1 MLHFLNETAFR
12 LIGEDTTWAEL
23 IGDVAGFVCVWLVIK
38 EHILNWPIGNLNVA
52 LLMLVFW
59 SSKLYGDAGLQVIYV
74 VLGFYGWWQ
83 WARRGPKRDALVRR
97 TTKVE
102 WWWLAIGGLV
112 ATAALYWADVR
123 LGSTAPAADAVTTAL
138 SLVATYGQC
147 RKLVESWWFWIVA
160 DLLYVPLYI
169 YKDLY
174 LTTALYAVFLGMAVV
189 GLRQWRRSLAAAVAV
204 EPEPEFAR
212 V

>member
-12 LIGEDTTWAEL
+12 ALGEDTTWAEL
-23 IGDVAGFVCVWLVIK
+23 IGDAAGFVCVWLVIK

-52 LLMLVFW
+52 LLMVVFW
-59 SSKLYGDAGLQVIYV
+59 SSKLYGDAGLQIVYV

-83 WARRGPKRDALVRR
+83 WGRPGGERDALVRR
-97 TTKVE
+97 TSRVE
-102 WWWLAIGGLV
+102 WWWLAVGGLV

-123 LGSTAPAADAVTTAL
+123 LGSTVPLGDAVTTAL

-160 DLLYVPLYI
+160 DMLYVPLYI

-174 LTTALYAVFLGMAVV
+174 LTTVLYAVFLGMAVI
-189 GLRQWRRSLAAAVAV
+189 GLRQWRRTLTTTGTVQ
-204 EPEPEFAR
+204 PEL
-212 V
+212 VHV